1 MNGPF
6 EQKDKNMQQKWT
18 RRGLLAAAGASS
30 ALGLSACTTVSGS
43 QKRGQTID
51 SRVDAAISYL
61 NHNVAGAPD
70 LIQRSAGIL
79 VMPLVTEAGFG
90 FGGAYGRGALRIN
103 NATVDY
109 YSAASGSFGFQIG
122 AQQYAHALFFMTQAA
137 LNEFRSSAG
146 FSVGGDVEYAISSRG
161 GALTADTTTV
171 TRPVI
176 GLIFGQAGLI
186 AGATLEGTKYTRI
199 YP

>member
-1 MNGPF
+1 MRST
-6 EQKDKNMQQKWT
+6 WT
-18 RRGLLAAAGASS
+18 RRRVLAAASASS
-30 ALGLSACTTVSGS
+30 ALGLVGCTSVSGS
-43 QKRGQTID
+43 RRRGQTID
-51 SRVDAAISYL
+51 QRVDAALGYL
-61 NHNVAGAPD
+61 ETNIEGAGELA
-70 LIQRSAGIL
+70 QRSAGVL

-90 FGGAYGRGALRIN
+90 FGAAYGRGALRIN

-122 AQQYAHALFFMTQAA
+122 AQQYAHALFFMTQTA
-137 LNEFRSSAG
+137 LSEFRQSNG
-146 FSVGGDVEYAISSRG
+146 FSIGGDIEYAWTSSG
-161 GALTADTTTV
+161 SALSVDTTTV

-176 GLIFGQAGLI
+176 GLIFGQAGMI